1 MAEPASFEVRSEFE
15 AGTGRL
21 TVIGE
26 LDIATKP
33 RLEEAAHAMI
43 ARGARELTIDLSELS
58 FMDSSGLSL
67 LIVLNKLA
75 RSEGWTLRL
84 LKPAGPAL
92 TILTL
97 TGADENLPFV
107 ADPENLD
114 G

>member
-1 MAEPASFEVRSEFE
+1 MVEPAPFKVQSQFE

-21 TVIGE
+21 DVVGE

-33 RLEEAAHAMI
+33 QLEEAANAAI
-43 ARGARELTIDLSELS
+43 ARGVGDLTIDLTELS

-67 LIVLNKLA
+67 LIILNERA
-75 RSEGWTLRL
+75 SNEGWTLRL

-97 TGADENLPFV
+97 TGADKNLPFV
-107 ADPENLD
+107 ADP
-114 G
+114 GTS

>member
-1 MAEPASFEVRSEFE
+1 MVEPASFEVRSEFV

-21 TVIGE
+21 TVVGE

-33 RLEEAAHAMI
+33 QLEQAAHAAI
-43 ARGARELTIDLSELS
+43 ARGGRDLTIDLRELS

-67 LIVLNKLA
+67 LIILDERA
-75 RSEGWTLRL
+75 RNEGWTLRL

-97 TGADENLPFV
+97 TGADKNLPFV
-107 ADPENLD
+107 ADP
-114 G
+114 GPS

>member
-1 MAEPASFEVRSEFE
+1 MVNPASFEIRSEFE

-21 TVIGE
+21 TVVGE

-33 RLEEAAHAMI
+33 QLQEAARAAI
-43 ARGARELTIDLSELS
+43 ARGVRALTIDLTELS

-67 LIVLNKLA
+67 LIILNQRA
-75 RSEGWTLRL
+75 SSEGWTLRL

-97 TGADENLPFV
+97 TEADKNLPFV
-107 ADPENLD
+107 TDPD
-114 G
+114 PS